1 MTEEEVDLDALGLM
15 AERRRSIVRLGSN
28 DLGTGLLSGQLNSAM
43 NQMSTGR
50 LTLDFDQTL
59 GLSDYFAGISVSIA
73 QGETEIPR
81 FTGSVVSAEPT
92 GNGATLEIISLV
104 SLSESMNPGMI
115 VRGVPPPETIYL
127 LGRMAGIADSR
138 LKIDGLAGLP
148 RETFEVVVPVEG
160 ITAASATHF
169 GEVSILPAS
178 SALKSISGFSV
189 EGSLQE
195 SFNANSYALTLVT
208 ASRMFEA
215 EERGLAAID
224 LVLAWLTAQLRYGLT
239 HLPDGS
245 ILQFDRKES
254 LAQIFRK
261 DAVSVRG
268 LTTLRQW
275 LRSPRS
281 AKMARFVDLST
292 TSRRLDKSLPPLTL
306 QDQLALLA
314 LSRATREPDPLAQVQ
329 ALWEAVEFY
338 VSGVEVSRM
347 FSKAECRKIR
357 KAVIDAL
364 PSATTEQHE
373 RLDHA
378 IGQLNNAPL
387 LIKLKAS
394 LDREGVPIAD
404 SELDLLWKL
413 RQLRNDV
420 VHGRNSTLP
429 EPEDVEYAVSII
441 ARMLLYRVLQG

>member
-1 MTEEEVDLDALGLM
+1 MSDDSQQRWWLVAQVQPLDGVSKVSLDFVRELTVPEAD
-15 AERRRSIVRLGSN
+15 SIRQAN
-28 DLGTGLLSGQLNSAM
+28 GLLN
-43 NQMSTGR
+43 R
-50 LTLDFDQTL
+50 LAAAAPYAKLFELFQQ
-59 GLSDYFAGISVSIA
+59 FQKAGISSDKKRSAQRLSIDMNRA
-73 QGETEIPR
+73 ATALSRVANNFPSDLRKDAAADFKED
-81 FTGSVVSAEPT
+81 SAEYQQIELLITEECAGPT
-92 GNGATLEIISLV
+92 FRILASIVHFEEGPFQAVGDRVAIHPSMFAAMAEILPGISKQVLLADV
-104 SLSESMNPGMI
+104 MY
-115 VRGVPPPETIYL
+115 RGVIVAQRL
-127 LGRMAGIADSR
+127 IGRI
-138 LKIDGLAGLP
+138 LKIYEPKIQSAG
-148 RETFEVVVPVEG
+148 
-160 ITAASATHF
+160 
-169 GEVSILPAS
+169 
-178 SALKSISGFSV
+178 
-189 EGSLQE
+189 
-195 SFNANSYALTLVT
+195 
-208 ASRMFEA
+208 
-215 EERGLAAID
+215 
-224 LVLAWLTAQLRYGLT
+224 LTAQLRYGLT

-245 ILQFDRKES
+245 ILQFDRRES

-338 VSGVEVSRM
+338 VSGVEVGRM

-357 KAVIDAL
+357 KAVMDAL
-364 PSATTEQHE
+364 PSATAEQHE

-387 LIKLKAS
+387 LIKLKAA